1 MDITLI
7 LQAVIY
13 LLVAIA
19 MVIVI
24 PLLRKQ
30 VGAENMDELMRWVEI
45 GVAAA
50 EQLYTAAQG
59 AQKKQYVLEF
69 VRSKGLKIDEASL
82 DATIEAAVNA
92 LHNELYGGGK
102 NAVQS

>member
-1 MDITLI
+1 MDITMI

-24 PLLRKQ
+24 PWLRKQ

-59 AQKKQYVLEF
+59 EQKKQYVLEF

-82 DATIEAAVNA
+82 DATIEAAVNT

>member
-24 PLLRKQ
+24 PWLRKK

-50 EQLYTAAQG
+50 EQLYKAAQG

-69 VRSKGLKIDEASL
+69 VISKGLKIDEASL
-82 DATIEAAVNA
+82 DAAIEAAVNA
-92 LHNELYGGGK
+92 LHNELYGGRK

>member
-13 LLVAIA
+13 LLVVIA
-19 MVIVI
+19 MVILI
-24 PLLRKQ
+24 PWLRKQ
-30 VGAENMDELMRWVEI
+30 VGTENMNVLMRWVEI

-59 AQKKQYVLEF
+59 AQKKEYVLEF
-69 VRSKGLKIDEASL
+69 VRSKGLKIDEVSL
-82 DATIEAAVNA
+82 DATIEAAVNT

-102 NAVQS
+102 NALQS

>member
-1 MDITLI
+1 MDITMI

-13 LLVAIA
+13 LLLAIV
-19 MVIVI
+19 MMIVI
-24 PLLRKQ
+24 PWLKKQ

-59 AQKKQYVLEF
+59 EQKKQYVLEF

-82 DATIEAAVNA
+82 DATIESAVNA

-102 NAVQS
+102 NAAQS

>member
-1 MDITLI
+1 MDITMI

-13 LLVAIA
+13 LLLAIV
-19 MVIVI
+19 MMIVI
-24 PLLRKQ
+24 PWLKKQ

-59 AQKKQYVLEF
+59 EQKKQYVLEF

-102 NAVQS
+102 NAAQS

>member
-1 MDITLI
+1 MDITMI

-13 LLVAIA
+13 LLLAIV
-19 MVIVI
+19 MMIVI
-24 PLLRKQ
+24 PWLKKQ

-82 DATIEAAVNA
+82 DAAIEAAVNS
-92 LHNELYGGGK
+92 LHNELCGGWK

>member
-13 LLVAIA
+13 LLVVIA

-24 PLLRKQ
+24 SWLRKQ
-30 VGAENMDELMRWVEI
+30 VGTENMNALMRWVEI

-59 AQKKQYVLEF
+59 AQKKEYVLEF
-69 VRSKGLKIDEASL
+69 VRSKGLKIDEVSL
-82 DATIEAAVNA
+82 DATIEAAVNT

-102 NAVQS
+102 NALQS